1 MLRLRVSE
9 KLNCRLIRRILQ
21 CMILIVVACFMM
33 RYAYYNWICIPHELQ
48 TTLRLKKNADDPL
61 NGKIFLFIGDSICY
75 GEGADGKSYPFWVK
89 TYHPEAHVYNFGL
102 GGMPMGARED
112 NEYTL
117 MARIDK
123 GEFEYFRNKADYII
137 LQGGINDI
145 IMGIPLGEC
154 RGEKNE
160 PINPY
165 TFCGGLEYALQYFTE
180 NFPDAAVYYM
190 STYPCKAQELEM
202 QEEQW
207 NAAEEIAAKWNI
219 TYIDLFHAIPME
231 TLEGEYDTW
240 LHAPAVVHEKLILP
254 VIENVL
260 AEVENE

>member
-1 MLRLRVSE
+1 
-9 KLNCRLIRRILQ
+9 
-21 CMILIVVACFMM
+21 MM
-33 RYAYYNWICIPHELQ
+33 RYAYYEWLCIPHELR
-48 TTLRLKKNADDPL
+48 TTSHAKKNEKNPL
-61 NGKIFLFIGDSICY
+61 NGKTFLFIGDSICY
-75 GEGADGKSYPFWVK
+75 GVGADGESYPYWLK
-89 TYHPEAHVYNFGL
+89 AYYPAAHVYNCGL
-102 GGMPMGARED
+102 GGMPMGALED

-117 MARIDK
+117 TVRIDK

-145 IMGIPLGEC
+145 IMGIPLGENS
-154 RGEKNE
+154 ENE
-160 PINPY
+160 NASINKY

-190 STYPCKAQELEM
+190 STYPCKAQDLEM

-219 TYIDLFHAIPME
+219 TYIDLFHAIPVE

-240 LHAPAVVHEKLILP
+240 LHAPAVVHEKLIFP
-254 VIENVL
+254 VIENAL

>member
-1 MLRLRVSE
+1 
-9 KLNCRLIRRILQ
+9 
-21 CMILIVVACFMM
+21 MM

-190 STYPCKAQELEM
+190 STYPGKAQELEM